1 MIIIR
6 KKKKHGTQTTFGV
19 LSFFVGFQNRK
30 VKTLGDDD
38 EDDDAHAW
46 IEKSR
51 KLQQEKEK
59 AEKKVGFVIE

>member
-1 MIIIR
+1 M
-6 KKKKHGTQTTFGV
+6 
-19 LSFFVGFQNRK
+19 
-30 VKTLGDDD
+30 KTLGDDD

-59 AEKKVGFVIE
+59 AEKKVGLLFSSSIIQ